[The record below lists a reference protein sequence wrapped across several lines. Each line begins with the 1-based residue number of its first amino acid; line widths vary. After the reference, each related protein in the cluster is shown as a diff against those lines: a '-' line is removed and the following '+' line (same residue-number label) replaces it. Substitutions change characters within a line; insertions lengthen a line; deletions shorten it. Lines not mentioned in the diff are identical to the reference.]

1 LTTYRKPPAT
11 LVDAVEAFDRLWN
24 LAEIEVTV
32 ENMYQPEPTR
42 HAVDLGGQV
51 EHVLCVLDVLIVA
64 MAVESE
70 SVEIRSK
77 QPDDE
82 TTIRL
87 TVADGEVEVEPSSL
101 SALPRLM
108 FENQE

>member
-1 LTTYRKPPAT
+1 MTDREPPAT
-11 LVDAVEAFDRLWN
+11 LVDAVEAFDRLWD
-24 LAEIEVTV
+24 LAEVQVTV

-42 HAVDLGGQV
+42 HAVDLGGRV
-51 EHVLCVLDVLIVA
+51 EHVPCVLDALIEATV
-64 MAVESE
+64 VESE

-87 TVADGEVEVEPSSL
+87 TVADGEVEVEPSSF